1 MNATLILAPVYRA
14 TTKEFILAVL
24 TVAAGAANAYLW
36 QRTFFAGL
44 LGSTSFYSLPVAAL
58 LLAALL
64 FACSAAF
71 IRTRPLRILTSF
83 LAVAIGYLL
92 VPPEPTVF
100 IALGLAAAGGMYAAG
115 QIVREEQEAVS
126 FSIRKIFRSGLPMFF
141 TVTALMLAVFYFS
154 SFTARPGEYL
164 IPRTMFDAVVQ
175 LMRRFSGAAAFP
187 VSSSGSPIAPLLSG
201 IITITTNPN
210 ITINELILDQA
221 GAQPGFAALS
231 ASQREELLR
240 QGRAVLAEQFGITLT
255 GNEKMGDI
263 LYQST
268 NTQLERFVGP
278 YRDYLPF
285 IAALGFFIAVKA
297 VTLPVY
303 WATLLLI
310 FAVVKL
316 LTSAGVLKKT
326 TTTMQVERLEL

>member
-1 MNATLILAPVYRA
+1 MYRA
-14 TTKEFILAVL
+14 TKKEFLLAVL
-24 TVAAGAANAYLW
+24 TVAAGAANAWLW

-44 LGSTSFYSLPVAAL
+44 AGSTSFYSLPVAAL

-83 LAVAIGYLL
+83 LAVSIGYLL

-115 QIVREEQEAVS
+115 QIQREEQEAVS
-126 FSIRKIFRSGLPMFF
+126 FSIRRIFRSGLPMYF

-154 SFTARPGEYL
+154 SFRAHPGEYL
-164 IPRTMFDAVVQ
+164 VPRTAFDAVIQ
-175 LMRRFSGAAAFP
+175 LMRRFSGAAALP
-187 VSSSGSPIAPLLSG
+187 VSTSGNPVAPILSG
-201 IITITTNPN
+201 IVSITMNPEM
-210 ITINELILDQA
+210 TINDLILGQA
-221 GAQPGFAALS
+221 KTQPGFAALS
-231 ASQREELLR
+231 AAQREELLR
-240 QGRAVLAEQFGITLT
+240 QGRAVLSKQFGITLT
-255 GNEKMGDI
+255 GNERMADI
-263 LYQST
+263 LYRTT
-268 NTQLERFVGP
+268 NTQIERFVGP

-297 VTLPVY
+297 VTLPLY

-310 FAVVKL
+310 FLVVKL
-316 LTSAGVLKKT
+316 LTSAGVLRKT
-326 TTTMQVERLEL
+326 TTTVSVERLQL

>member
-1 MNATLILAPVYRA
+1 MYRA
-14 TTKEFILAVL
+14 TNKEFTLAVL

-36 QRTFFAGL
+36 QRMFFAGL
-44 LGSTSFYSLPVAAL
+44 AGSTSFYSLPVAAL

-83 LAVAIGYLL
+83 LAVSIGYLL

-100 IALGLAAAGGMYAAG
+100 IALGLAALGGMYAAG
-115 QIVREEQEAVS
+115 QIVREEREAVS
-126 FSIRKIFRSGLPMFF
+126 FSIRKIFRGGLPMFF

-154 SFTARPGEYL
+154 SFRAHPGELL
-164 IPRTMFDAVVQ
+164 IPRSAFDAVVE
-175 LMRRFSGAAAFP
+175 LMRRFSGAVALP
-187 VSSSGSPIAPLLSG
+187 VSTSGNPIAPILSG
-201 IITITTNPN
+201 ILSIAANPN
-210 ITINELILDQA
+210 MTINELILDQA
-221 GAQPGFAALS
+221 KVQPGFAALT
-231 ASQREELLR
+231 ASQRDELLR
-240 QGRAVLAEQFGITLT
+240 QGRAVLAEEFGITLT

-263 LYQST
+263 LYRTT
-268 NTQLERFVGP
+268 NAQLERFVGP

-310 FAVVKL
+310 FAVVQL
-316 LTSAGVLKKT
+316 LTRAGVLKKT
-326 TTTMQVERLEL
+326 SATISVERLEL

>member
-1 MNATLILAPVYRA
+1 MYRA
-14 TTKEFILAVL
+14 TTKEFLLAAL

-44 LGSTSFYSLPVAAL
+44 AGSTSFYSFPVAVL

-83 LAVAIGYLL
+83 LAVNIGYIL

-100 IALGLAAAGGMYAAG
+100 IALGFAALGGMYAAG
-115 QIVREEQEAVS
+115 QIVREESEAVS
-126 FSIRKIFRSGLPMFF
+126 FSIRKIFRSGMPMFF

-154 SFTARPGEYL
+154 SFRSRPGEFL
-164 IPRTMFDAVVQ
+164 IPRTAFDAVVQ
-175 LMRRFSGAAAFP
+175 VLQRLSGVAAFP
-187 VSSSGSPIAPLLSG
+187 VSVPGNAFAPIFSG
-201 IITITTNPN
+201 IVSIATNPEM
-210 ITINELILDQA
+210 TVNELILDQA
-221 GAQPGFAALS
+221 KAQPGFTALS
-231 ASQREELLR
+231 AGERLELLR
-240 QGRAVLAEQFGITLT
+240 QGRAVLSEQFGIALT

-263 LYQST
+263 LYRTT
-268 NTQLERFVGP
+268 NTQLERFAGP
-278 YRDYLPF
+278 YREYLPF

-303 WATLLLI
+303 WATLFLI
-310 FAVVKL
+310 FLVVKL

-326 TTTMQVERLEL
+326 TATMQVERLEL